1 MCLTELRESL
11 LRTHYVP
18 SPVAG
23 SGDTVESDGGNDPTQ
38 QMLGVSESMIQL

>member
-11 LRTHYVP
+11 LKICFVL

-23 SGDTVESDGGNDPTQ
+23 SGDTVETDGGNDPNSADV
-38 QMLGVSESMIQL
+38 GGF